1 MTNVNRKGATGKAP
15 KAGPKTKALELTRR
29 SQTNQKEPVAK
40 GRVWG
45 HEPEAEPGKVSSS
58 INSDR
63 EDPGEETLALPF
75 SRRSC

>member
-58 INSDR
+58 IRS
-63 EDPGEETLALPF
+63 EE
-75 SRRSC
+75 RRVGKECRL